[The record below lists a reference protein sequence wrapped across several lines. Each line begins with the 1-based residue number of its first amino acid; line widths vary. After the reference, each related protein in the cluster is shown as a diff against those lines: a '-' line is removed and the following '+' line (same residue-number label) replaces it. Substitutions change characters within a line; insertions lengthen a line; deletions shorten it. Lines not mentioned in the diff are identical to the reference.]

1 MEQPTR
7 LTGAEERKTGQSYLG
22 HNTMNNQG
30 KTSPEYS
37 MEVSQWSSPER
48 EALRSIR
55 LTAAPTQKGVPVPTS
70 CINQPEGRSM
80 RISSDPFHWGK
91 HQSLHIAEQWTSG
104 FANVART
111 PHHIRRCRLGRHG
124 NFLLQASVRP
134 MVVSHW
140 GLTSEHCRPAQ
151 GSPWWSA
158 SGAAASRSQEQQ
170 APWRLPGRKPLSS
183 DSYRF
188 R

>member
-80 RISSDPFHWGK
+80 RISSDRFHWGK

-104 FANVART
+104 FANVARILVSARQEKTAGSTTRAKSSSALKCT
-111 PHHIRRCRLGRHG
+111 PYHIRRGRLKCHG

-134 MVVSHW
+134 L
-140 GLTSEHCRPAQ
+140 GTY
-151 GSPWWSA
+151 
-158 SGAAASRSQEQQ
+158 
-170 APWRLPGRKPLSS
+170 K
-183 DSYRF
+183 
-188 R
+188 

>member
-30 KTSPEYS
+30 QTSPEYS

-80 RISSDPFHWGK
+80 RISSDRFHWGK

-104 FANVART
+104 FANVARILPSARQEET
-111 PHHIRRCRLGRHG
+111 AGSTTRAEGSSALKLYTSPHSPRQVGAPWKLPIT
-124 NFLLQASVRP
+124 SVR
-134 MVVSHW
+134 
-140 GLTSEHCRPAQ
+140 
-151 GSPWWSA
+151 
-158 SGAAASRSQEQQ
+158 
-170 APWRLPGRKPLSS
+170 APHGGQPLGT
-183 DSYRF
+183 YK
-188 R
+188 

>member
-70 CINQPEGRSM
+70 PSFRKARGDGRVNNKGRGLKRLEVVHLTTFAEAGWGAM
-80 RISSDPFHWGK
+80 ETSDYK
-91 HQSLHIAEQWTSG
+91 
-104 FANVART
+104 
-111 PHHIRRCRLGRHG
+111 
-124 NFLLQASVRP
+124 RP
-134 MVVSHW
+134 CV
-140 GLTSEHCRPAQ
+140 GTY
-151 GSPWWSA
+151 
-158 SGAAASRSQEQQ
+158 
-170 APWRLPGRKPLSS
+170 K
-183 DSYRF
+183 
-188 R
+188 